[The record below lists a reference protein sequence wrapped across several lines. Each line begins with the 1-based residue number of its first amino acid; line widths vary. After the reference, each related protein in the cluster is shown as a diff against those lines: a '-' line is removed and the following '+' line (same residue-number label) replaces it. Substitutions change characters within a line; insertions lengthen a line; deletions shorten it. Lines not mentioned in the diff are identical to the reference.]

1 MSDEI
6 ALTLGAVS
14 KGSGLCDATI
24 RTYVRLGLLTCRF
37 DSTGRRLFTSDAPA
51 AARQIYAARK
61 GRLLH
66 IRAGNRWTGR
76 VDLDPEAA

>member
-14 KGSGLCDATI
+14 KGSGLCDSTI
-24 RTYVRLGLLTCRF
+24 RTYVRLGLLPCRF

-51 AARQIYAARK
+51 DARRIYENRIRL
-61 GRLLH
+61 GRN
-66 IRAGNRWTGR
+66 RATTTEP
-76 VDLDPEAA
+76 V